1 MNPNADI
8 FRSVY
13 DESSGNAS
21 EQMKPD
27 LPPQGAGD
35 GQVMRTFAQTA
46 SANYQGRHC

>member
-13 DESSGNAS
+13 DESAAGAS
-21 EQMKPD
+21 EPMKPD

-35 GQVMRTFAQTA
+35 GQVIRTFAQTA
-46 SANYQGRHC
+46 SANFQGSPC